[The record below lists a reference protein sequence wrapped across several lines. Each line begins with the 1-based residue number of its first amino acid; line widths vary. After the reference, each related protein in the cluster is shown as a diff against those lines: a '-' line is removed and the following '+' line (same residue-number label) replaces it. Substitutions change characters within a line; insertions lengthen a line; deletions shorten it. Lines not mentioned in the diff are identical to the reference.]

1 MLYYLNRLDE
11 CCQSAQQQKVFNKDS
26 DIQGLVSVAMDRQP
40 PELQILPCHA
50 NGASLRVIC
59 MKNQMKTWAKNVIIL
74 HAKYNPNIPWIS
86 YADPS

>member
-1 MLYYLNRLDE
+1 MVLYKSYQNGSNIVLH
-11 CCQSAQQQKVFNKDS
+11 
-26 DIQGLVSVAMDRQP
+26 P
-40 PELQILPCHA
+40 

-74 HAKYNPNIPWIS
+74 HAKYNPNITWTS